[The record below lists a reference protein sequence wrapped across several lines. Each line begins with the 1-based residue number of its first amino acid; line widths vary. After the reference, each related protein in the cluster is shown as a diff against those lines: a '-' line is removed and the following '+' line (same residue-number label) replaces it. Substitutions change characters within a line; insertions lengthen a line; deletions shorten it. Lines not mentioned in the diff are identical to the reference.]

1 MKGLKNA
8 LVRGVL
14 QTIFPSD
21 SQFCSFPA
29 PWIPP
34 EQMSIEG
41 CSVIAILVSSVTAGL
56 TFRAMEMQDLIK
68 QYETKK
74 DDELLLLALDSEQ
87 LTPEA
92 TTALNSELAKR
103 RIGTGRLNV
112 FHAEKEHHEAEQRKK
127 PGPLFVVHPYGIG
140 RKRFGKANYE
150 YSSETGMERFKT
162 TVFIVLFWLPL
173 LPTGTYFVE
182 RKKEFLS
189 SEITVLERL
198 PLDWEQVLKVWIVMA
213 GSLLCLIWILR
224 LLRP

>member
-1 MKGLKNA
+1 M
-8 LVRGVL
+8 L
-14 QTIFPSD
+14 QKCHTETTR
-21 SQFCSFPA
+21 QT
-29 PWIPP
+29 
-34 EQMSIEG
+34 QLSIENYCG
-41 CSVIAILVSSVTAGL
+41 VVLLVSSIHAVL

-68 QYETKK
+68 EYESKT
-74 DDELLLLALDSEQ
+74 DDELLRLALDSEQ

-92 TTALNSELAKR
+92 TTALNNELAKR
-103 RIGTGRLNV
+103 RISGSERLDV
-112 FHAEKEHHEAEQRKK
+112 LRAEREHCEAEQRKN
-127 PGPLFVVHPYGIG
+127 PGSLFVVHPYGIG
-140 RKRFGKANYE
+140 RKRFGKAEYE

-189 SEITVLERL
+189 SEMTVLERL
-198 PLDWEQVLKVWIVMA
+198 PLDWEQVLKVWILAA